1 MVASKKQFGRLS
13 KQAHYVLVTPVWWC
27 LLIIGTA
34 MTKSHSVKSAD
45 EDDHEDLNA
54 SVSLLYSSKDVKYSQ
69 FIV

>member
-1 MVASKKQFGRLS
+1 
-13 KQAHYVLVTPVWWC
+13 
-27 LLIIGTA
+27 